1 MKKQLFITNGVSF
14 SGKSTWAL
22 RNFAPNEIIESDIV
36 KYSPDR
42 NGKDLV
48 TYLCELVNLHTSD
61 CCLVQTN
68 NSYRTFKKIQELCP
82 DWEIVIVN
90 FNVSL
95 DELIN
100 FRTSSARN
108 TKTLK
113 KTDRLQWYLGIFKNS
128 LEQIRADKTWR
139 VIEYYPE
146 PNYNPFEGFIE

>member
-22 RNFAPNEIIESDIV
+22 RNFSPESIIESDEA
-36 KYSPDR
+36 KYNPDR
-42 NGKDLV
+42 NGKDLI

-68 NSYRTFKKIQELCP
+68 NSYRTFKKIQTLCP

-100 FRTSSARN
+100 FRTSSART

-113 KTDRLQWYLGIFKNS
+113 KPDRLEWYVKIWKNS

-139 VIEYYPE
+139 VIEYYTE
-146 PNYNPFEGFIE
+146 PTTNPFEGFIE